1 MKVCIEFVYIIVLRS
16 EKRTAFEPKLIQI
29 LQTLQGYQNFAIL
42 LCSSWLGQNLVYN
55 IQLLDEA
62 EQSIEI
68 RSIICG
74 EQINYLPK
82 QFTETNLGNSG
93 RLDQIRVLL
102 GFPISKEFDFTRFN
116 ELKF

>member
-68 RSIICG
+68 YKRRAD
-74 EQINYLPK
+74 QL
-82 QFTETNLGNSG
+82 FAETIYRNKFGKFRAFGSNSCFV
-93 RLDQIRVLL
+93 RFSNFQRV
-102 GFPISKEFDFTRFN
+102 RFYT
-116 ELKF
+116 F

>member
-68 RSIICG
+68 YKRRAD
-74 EQINYLPK
+74 QL
-82 QFTETNLGNSG
+82 FAETIYRNKFGKFRAFGSNSYF
-93 RLDQIRVLL
+93 IRFSNFQRV
-102 GFPISKEFDFTRFN
+102 RFYT
-116 ELKF
+116 F